1 MSQTTPGNDQKR
13 GTTAHRLFATYYERV
28 SRSRSERNF
37 MEPLRKEIAGQ
48 ASGVVLEIGAGN
60 GLNFAFYD
68 PGLVERVEA
77 IEPDTAMLRYAR
89 ARIATAKV
97 PITLTQT
104 PVEVLPFAD
113 ETFDC
118 AIATLV
124 FCSVSDPAG
133 GLREIWRILKPGGKL
148 LLLEHVRSQG
158 AIAGRIQDILVPVT
172 TRLAG
177 NCHWNRN
184 TERTVA
190 GAGFEIEYRR
200 DLGGVLV
207 PMLLLRAMR
216 R

>member
-1 MSQTTPGNDQKR
+1 
-13 GTTAHRLFATYYERV
+13 
-28 SRSRSERNF
+28 

-89 ARIATAKV
+89 ERIATAKV

-118 AIATLV
+118 AMAALV

-148 LLLEHVRSQG
+148 LLLEHVRSHHAWLGQ
-158 AIAGRIQDILVPVT
+158 AQDW
-172 TRLAG
+172 LAPAWRWG
-177 NCHWNRN
+177 TGGCNLNRD
-184 TERTVA
+184 TEATLRA
-190 GAGFEIEYRR
+190 AGFEIETLK
-200 DLGGVLV
+200 LGYSGLCKLMIAKPRMV
-207 PMLLLRAMR
+207 
-216 R
+216 

>member
-1 MSQTTPGNDQKR
+1 
-13 GTTAHRLFATYYERV
+13 
-28 SRSRSERNF
+28 

-68 PGLVERVEA
+68 PRLVERVEA

-89 ARIATAKV
+89 ERIATAKV
-97 PITLTQT
+97 PIMLTQT

-124 FCSVSDPAG
+124 FCSVSNPAG

-172 TRLAG
+172 TRTAG

-184 TERTVA
+184 TEHTVTA
-190 GAGFEIEYRR
+190 AGFELDYRR

-207 PMLLLRAMR
+207 PMVILRAMR